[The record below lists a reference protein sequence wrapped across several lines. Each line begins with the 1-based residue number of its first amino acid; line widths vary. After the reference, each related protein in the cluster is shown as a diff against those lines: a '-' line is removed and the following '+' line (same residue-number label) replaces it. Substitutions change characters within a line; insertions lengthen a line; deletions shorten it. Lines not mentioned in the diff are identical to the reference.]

1 MSAPSKAFEVDKYS
15 PEKISS
21 NNYVVYFSRICVSSL
36 AGCAIGILGITG
48 IYGLLCYFLSYA
60 LLTVLLL
67 MKMQFN
73 TEIYFQSTS
82 QLIWD
87 GLFQGLLSYVL
98 FWTLLYDI
106 VHVY

>member
-1 MSAPSKAFEVDKYS
+1 MSNNKPFEIDKYNA
-15 PEKISS
+15 EKIGS

-48 IYGLLCYFLSYA
+48 IYGLLCYFFSYG
-60 LLTVLLL
+60 LLTLFLLL
-67 MKMQFN
+67 KMQFK

-82 QLIWD
+82 HLVWD